1 MADSSPERQRMLR
14 RRRKH
19 ERQAVVFG
27 SLVAGLALAGLGA
40 AAVYTETI
48 SVPFLERDFS
58 SPEPGGTGA
67 ALPPPPCPPEG
78 TLPVQYNA
86 VQVNVY
92 NGGGRSGLAGET
104 SESLTTRGF
113 VVLTA
118 ANYPAELPTSSMITF
133 GEAGLAAGYTLAAHL
148 PQPLLVMDQR
158 TDATVDLVVGTEFGQ
173 LVEPTSVVIDPAAPL
188 VGVPGCVPLEE
199 ARAAAPPAPTP
210 ATAPTPS
217 APVEGEPAPE
227 G

>member
-1 MADSSPERQRMLR
+1 MTDPSADRDRMLR

-19 ERQAVVFG
+19 ERQAVIFG

-48 SVPFLERDFS
+48 SVPFLEREFS
-58 SPEPGGTGA
+58 TPEPEETGL
-67 ALPPPPCPPEG
+67 ALPPAPCPPEG

-92 NGGGRSGLAGET
+92 NGGGRSGLAGDT
-104 SESLTTRGF
+104 SEALTARGF
-113 VVLTA
+113 AVLTA

-133 GEAGLAAGYTLAAHL
+133 GEPGLAAAYTLAAHL

-158 TDATVDLVVGTEFGQ
+158 TDATVDLVVGTEFSA

-188 VGVPGCVPLEE
+188 AGVTGCVPLEE
-199 ARAAAPPAPTP
+199 ARAAAPPGPTP
-210 ATAPTPS
+210 TPTPTPTTP
-217 APVEGEPAPE
+217 AEPAPE

>member
-27 SLVAGLALAGLGA
+27 SLVAGLALAALGA

-48 SVPFLERDFS
+48 SVPFLDRGFATPP
-58 SPEPGGTGA
+58 PENTGI
-67 ALPPPPCPPEG
+67 ALPPAPCPPEG
-78 TLPVQYNA
+78 TLPVQYNT

-104 SESLTTRGF
+104 SAALTARGF
-113 VVLTA
+113 LVLTA
-118 ANYPAELPTSSMITF
+118 ANYPAELATSSLITF
-133 GEAGLAAGYTLAAHL
+133 GEPGLAAAYTLAAHL

-158 TDATVDLVVGTEFGQ
+158 ADATVDLVVGTEFAQ
-173 LVEPTSVVIDPAAPL
+173 LVEPTSVVIDLAAPL
-188 VGVPGCVPLEE
+188 AGVTGCVPLEE

-210 ATAPTPS
+210 TPTPS
-217 APVEGEPAPE
+217 VPAEVAPAPE
-227 G
+227 A